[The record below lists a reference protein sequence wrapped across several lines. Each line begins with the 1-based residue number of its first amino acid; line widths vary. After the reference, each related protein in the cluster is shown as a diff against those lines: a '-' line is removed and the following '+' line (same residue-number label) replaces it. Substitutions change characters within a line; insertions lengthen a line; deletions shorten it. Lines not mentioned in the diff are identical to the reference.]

1 MDIHWN
7 LFPNVANE
15 HVLASL
21 QGTVWASRELKQIMD
36 SVLPPKKKKN
46 RHERTPCIKDI
57 SKVSLTFAGCL
68 IPCFYFD
75 T

>member
-36 SVLPPKKKKN
+36 SVLPPKKKKIVMKEP
-46 RHERTPCIKDI
+46 HVLKI
-57 SKVSLTFAGCL
+57 SVKSA
-68 IPCFYFD
+68 
-75 T
+75 